1 MSQPDRRSA
10 LAIGLEWASRVS
22 TIGLEFALPPL
33 AGAYVDQRAGTS
45 PWVTLLGVLVGFAV
59 GMWHILRIAR
69 ETQRDGTRDQGPG
82 KNHWG

>member
-10 LAIGLEWASRVS
+10 LAIGVEWASRVS

-45 PWVTLLGVLVGFAV
+45 PWLTLLGVFLGFAM

-69 ETQRDGTRDQGPG
+69 EAPADGTRDAGRG
-82 KNHWG
+82 KNGRG